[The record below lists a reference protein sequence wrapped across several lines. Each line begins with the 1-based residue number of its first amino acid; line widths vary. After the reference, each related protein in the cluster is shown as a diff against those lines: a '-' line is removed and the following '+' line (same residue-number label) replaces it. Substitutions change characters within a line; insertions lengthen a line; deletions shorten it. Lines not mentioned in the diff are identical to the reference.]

1 MSFLIGIEIDNSH
14 VAWMHS
20 PDGKGKSRLNLTT
33 LSDYQ
38 HTAILNFYVK
48 TDSRKI
54 RLISETINNIPPA
67 KAGDPLIT
75 VESELVKR
83 RMNYS
88 IYLNNRFIRK
98 STVKIPKEAVKK
110 DGSVIIPVSIAAVI
124 ILLLFALF
132 LLPVS
137 PLSIFSSDSIF
148 SAGRN
153 RNSVSETA
161 ENTQP
166 VVSERKPEET
176 KPAEVKQ
183 EISKPEI
190 PKPAEQN
197 PELNK
202 TDEALQNSRQQ
213 TSSEKSEEEPA
224 ITEAEPQEDPAPAP
238 EPAPPVPVTIVI
250 DKQLTVNFQPDNA
263 DLTAEARNK
272 IIEFVKQLPTGD
284 NTDLDMIRIDITGHC
299 ARFGTE
305 SGRVELSEARAAN
318 TREFLL
324 SIWKVPTDA
333 KIEGYGAA
341 RPVTMEKD
349 KQYLNRRAEIHITG
363 SVTEEPIKED

>member
-1 MSFLIGIEIDNSH
+1 MSFLIGIEIDNNH

-20 PDGKGKSRLNLTT
+20 PDEKGKSRLNLTT

-38 HTAILNFYVK
+38 HTAVLNFYVK
-48 TDSRKI
+48 TESRKL

-67 KAGDPLIT
+67 KAGEPLIS

-110 DGSVIIPVSIAAVI
+110 DSSVLIPVSIAAVI

-132 LLPVS
+132 FLPVS

-153 RNSVSETA
+153 RSSVSETA
-161 ENTQP
+161 VRTQP
-166 VVSERKPEET
+166 DISERRTEEIKPSET
-176 KPAEVKQ
+176 RP

-190 PKPAEQN
+190 PKPADQ
-197 PELNK
+197 K
-202 TDEALQNSRQQ
+202 TDKAPQISRQQ
-213 TSSEKSEEEPA
+213 TLPEKTEEEPA
-224 ITEAEPQEDPAPAP
+224 ITESEPIETSAPAP

-250 DKQLTVNFQPDNA
+250 DKQLTVNFLPDNA

-272 IIEFVKQLPTGD
+272 IIEFVKQLPTGN

-324 SIWKVPTDA
+324 SVWKVPTDA

>member
-110 DGSVIIPVSIAAVI
+110 DRSVIIPVSIAAVI

-153 RNSVSETA
+153 RSSVSET
-161 ENTQP
+161 
-166 VVSERKPEET
+166 RKQAQTSIPDRKIEDT
-176 KPAEVKQ
+176 TPATAKPAVT
-183 EISKPEI
+183 KPEI
-190 PKPAEQN
+190 SRTAEEKTAEAEQ
-197 PELNK
+197 LG
-202 TDEALQNSRQQ
+202 RQQ
-213 TSSEKSEEEPA
+213 TSPEKTEEAPVITQEKPTEEPA
-224 ITEAEPQEDPAPAP
+224 TAP

-250 DKQLTVNFQPDNA
+250 DKQLTVNFLPDNA

-284 NTDLDMIRIDITGHC
+284 NTDLDMIQIDITGHC

-363 SVTEEPIKED
+363 SVTEEPIKQD